1 MAQKTPPIKKHSLW
15 TAVVAFSVVL
25 WMGLYIFFIFKD
37 LPPAY
42 SLNDYKPPLL
52 SVVYD
57 RNGRLIGEFFK
68 QRRML
73 TPYSEFPEFL
83 IQAFISAEDGNF
95 FKHKGINLKSIFR
108 AFLANLKAGKKVQ
121 GGSTITQQT
130 ARSLLLSSQKTYT
143 RKLKEAILALRMEKH
158 LTKSEI
164 LYLYLNQIYLGHG
177 AYGVGM
183 ASKIYFK
190 KEVKNLTLEEA
201 ALLAGL
207 PQAPSRFS
215 PISNAKKAKER
226 QIYVLNRMAQEN
238 YISSEQ
244 ALEAK
249 KKPVAVYMRENYS
262 SRAPYFVETLRQ
274 ILLDELGEKT
284 LLEGGLI
291 IETSLDLDIQKA
303 ANQQIK
309 KGLKDLD
316 KRQGYR
322 GPLKNLSDQEAAA
335 FLISQGEKW
344 TSKKKNR
351 RLLME
356 NGEDGVLNSHY
367 EALSSGDTI
376 QGVVQTVEK
385 DHALV
390 DLMFSLKGLIPL
402 QTTKWARVP
411 NKKTDSRWSQID
423 SLHSVLKKGD
433 VIWVQMKDPEE
444 HKKIKDQFADLLKTH
459 RLVSLE
465 QEPLAQGAL
474 ISFDQKSQGV
484 IAMVGGYDFSKSQF
498 NRSWQAK
505 RQTGSVFKPIIYASA
520 LDKGLTPRSI
530 ISDEPVVYKDEEADL
545 LLQEDSSEDKD
556 SPPALEKWKPM
567 NYSKQFT
574 GDTLFRNALIRSL
587 NIPTVKLIEKIG
599 IPWIEFYARRLDIT
613 SSLNADY
620 TLALGSSS
628 VTLYEM
634 TKAFSIFGRNGRRTR
649 PILAKKITTPKNEV
663 LLSNIGLDKKFEEEL
678 KNFREEFEKSW
689 DIYWEE
695 KTSAGPQE
703 KSNIFFKD
711 KDQIIPPETAYLMTS
726 LLKGV
731 IFDPS
736 GTGRAAQSLQRPIAG
751 KTGTTNGYYDS
762 WFIGYSPEIIA
773 GVWIGFDSQES
784 LGQSETGSRAALPVW
799 RDFMKAAL
807 KDQEIKE
814 FEIPEGIVFANIDNE
829 SGYLARA
836 DSKEVARQAFL
847 EGTEPKQQRETLTD
861 SEDQNFLREDLA
873 L

>member
-1 MAQKTPPIKKHSLW
+1 MIKKMLVKKKHSLW
-15 TAVVAFSVVL
+15 VTAVVLAVFVWAGV
-25 WMGLYIFFIFKD
+25 YVFFIFKD

-42 SLNDYKPPLL
+42 SLSDYKPPLL
-52 SVVYD
+52 SFVYD

-68 QRRML
+68 QRRIL
-73 TPYSEFPEFL
+73 TPYQELPEFL
-83 IQAFISAEDGNF
+83 IQAFVSAEDGTF

-130 ARSLLLSSQKTYT
+130 ARSLLLSSKKTYT
-143 RKLKEAILALRMEKH
+143 RKLKEAILAFRMERH

-226 QIYVLNRMAQEN
+226 QIYVLTRMAQEN

-244 ALEAK
+244 ALTAK
-249 KKPVAVYMRENYS
+249 KKPIAVYTRENYS

-284 LLEGGLI
+284 LLEGGLA

-303 ANQQIK
+303 AEKHLK
-309 KGLKDLD
+309 KGLQNLD

-322 GPLKNLSDQEAAA
+322 GPLKNISDPQEIAD
-335 FLISQGEKW
+335 FLASRQKKWISEKK
-344 TSKKKNR
+344 TR
-351 RLLME
+351 RLLLE
-356 NGEDGVLNSHY
+356 NGEDGIPASHY
-367 EALSSGDTI
+367 EILTTGDLT
-376 QGVVQTVEK
+376 QGVIQEVQE

-390 DLMFSLKGLIPL
+390 KLMFSLEGLIPL
-402 QTTKWARVP
+402 ETTKWARVP
-411 NKKTDSRWSQID
+411 NKKTDARWSQIN
-423 SLHSVLKKGD
+423 SLHSVFKKGD
-433 VIWVQMKDPEE
+433 VVWVQLEELTE
-444 HKKIKDQFADLLKTH
+444 HKKIRERLMDVLKARQLL
-459 RLVSLE
+459 SLE
-465 QEPLAQGAL
+465 QEPLVQGAL
-474 ISFDQKSQGV
+474 ISFDQKNQDV
-484 IAMVGGYDFSKSQF
+484 IAMVGGYDFSRSQF
-498 NRSWQAK
+498 NRAWQAK

-520 LDKGLTPRSI
+520 LDKGFTPRSI
-530 ISDEPVVYKDEEADL
+530 ISDEPVVYKDEEADP
-545 LLQEDSSEDKD
+545 LLQEQNAEEDQSR
-556 SPPALEKWKPM
+556 SPDKWKPM

-613 SSLNADY
+613 SPLNADY

-634 TKAFSIFGRNGRRTR
+634 TKAFSVFGRAGRRAS
-649 PILAKKITTPKNEV
+649 PVLAKKITNPKKDV
-663 LLSNIGLDKKFEEEL
+663 ILTNIGLDKKFEEQL
-678 KNFREEFEKSW
+678 TSLREEFEKSW
-689 DIYWEE
+689 SVYWEN
-695 KTSAGPQE
+695 KTDTE
-703 KSNIFFKD
+703 EETSNIFFKD

-731 IFDPS
+731 IFDSS
-736 GTGRAAQSLQRPIAG
+736 GTGRAAKNLDRPAAG

-784 LGQSETGSRAALPVW
+784 LGRSETGSRAALPVW
-799 RDFMKAAL
+799 RDFMKTAL

-814 FEIPEGIVFANIDNE
+814 FEIPSSIVFANIDNE

-836 DSKEVARQAFL
+836 DSKEVVRQAFL
-847 EGTEPKQQRETLTD
+847 EGTEPKEQRETLTE